1 LIALSRYHT
10 FLQENTTQCT
20 ADLKGQECI
29 KMLTLKLMGSSEI
42 AAIIDSSPSNTSAG
56 PGEQ

>member
-1 LIALSRYHT
+1 
-10 FLQENTTQCT
+10 LQENTAQCT